1 VGDVIGRVGEGEEF
15 PTAQG
20 DELTLERRVIGRYGW
35 KPSLPDYRDFI
46 ADTTTLDVLP
56 QVDPRGEMPAVYD
69 QGNLGSCTGNA
80 VAGAVEYDAILSGTH
95 FGAPSRLFIYYLE
108 REIEGSV
115 GFDAGAYGRD
125 GFKACHKIGVPV
137 ETLWAYDIAR
147 FAERPPPEAYA
158 DATKHRIASYK
169 AVPRGILSFKR
180 VLSNRQTIAFGFS
193 VFESFEGGELE
204 RTGIMPTPK
213 QGERLLGGHEVL
225 MVGYLEKYPAYALCR
240 NSWGTEWGL
249 GGYFLFPWHL
259 LLDRNFADDFR
270 TIPRPKGR

>member
-56 QVDPRGEMPAVYD
+56 QVEPR
-69 QGNLGSCTGNA
+69 
-80 VAGAVEYDAILSGTH
+80 
-95 FGAPSRLFIYYLE
+95 
-108 REIEGSV
+108 
-115 GFDAGAYGRD
+115 
-125 GFKACHKIGVPV
+125 
-137 ETLWAYDIAR
+137 WAYDIAR